1 MSSTPNNQSSETSQM
16 ARGFAAAKE
25 LQGRARIIL
34 GNTPEVARAVLTLMD
49 FPNLAVEVQLT
60 SYQLAGNR
68 YCSIYTHTVC
78 GDSIIEQT
86 LVLPPTVTNCEE
98 AMPSLLVSQGFSAS
112 ILNPLREALHAKL
125 SA

>member
-1 MSSTPNNQSSETSQM
+1 MSSTPNNLNSGTPQIAQDS
-16 ARGFAAAKE
+16 AAAQEPKG
-25 LQGRARIIL
+25 LARIVL
-34 GNTPEVARAVLTLMD
+34 GNTPEVARAVLTLTD

-86 LVLPPTVTNCEE
+86 LVLPPTVTDCEK
-98 AMPSLLVSQGFSAS
+98 AMPSLLVSQEFSAS
-112 ILNPLREALHAKL
+112 ILNPLREALQARL